1 MRVWNFASHH
11 ITLWFSFYVDVGI
24 HLRGTYIIH
33 HIPHM
38 DMRWNW
44 IGIDI
49 PTVCSGTSYHAILYH
64 HVSFLSSPSFLVSL
78 SFCSLC
84 WNEARLFPLGTLPL
98 LMYHL
103 LLLFLLCFFHNSHA
117 GYRPALFIIFFCLF
131 WHSYIHP
138 TCVLGRG
145 TLYTA
150 CAVILSW
157 SCLYTLTGWVHNE
170 DIAFHCPCSV
180 HVTVV
185 NHNWLFFP
193 ASFFANLL

>member
-1 MRVWNFASHH
+1 MRVWNFASHN

-78 SFCSLC
+78 SFFRCVEVRRGCFHLGLYHYLC
-84 WNEARLFPLGTLPL
+84 IICYYFSFCAFFITLMPDIGQR
-98 LMYHL
+98 
-103 LLLFLLCFFHNSHA
+103 FLSYL
-117 GYRPALFIIFFCLF
+117 CLF